1 MNIEEKV
8 KVLAEQLELLKS
20 ICLDSTC
27 TLCRVR
33 NVCMKITGVPDTWD
47 SNLIKEFA
55 RDVMSITKEGDQNEI
70 NGNEG

>member
-27 TLCRVR
+27 VLCRVR
-33 NVCMKITGVPDTWD
+33 NVCMKMTGVPDRWD
-47 SNLIKEFA
+47 SDVIREFA
-55 RDVMSITKEGDQNEI
+55 RDVMSITKEGDEDDD
-70 NGNEG
+70 